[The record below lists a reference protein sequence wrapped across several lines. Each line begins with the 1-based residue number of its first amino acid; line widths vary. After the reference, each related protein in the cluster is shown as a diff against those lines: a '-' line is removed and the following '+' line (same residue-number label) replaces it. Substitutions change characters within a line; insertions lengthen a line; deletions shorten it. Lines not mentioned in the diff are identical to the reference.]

1 VSSVKSVVP
10 IPLSAQTARRLACQ
24 RLAGP
29 HASADASG
37 VMEVARHLPA
47 ELRNTLTKNH
57 LMVVG
62 LMVAGL
68 WLAGCQTV
76 DMPELYTLAP
86 SLTPLD
92 RTQIAQTQGVARQT
106 AFTPLPAD
114 TVTATPS
121 ETPLPTFTR
130 VLPTLTPLLDSTF
143 TPVPPTNTPLPPP
156 TFTLLPPT
164 PTPAPSLTPTF
175 ISGNLIANP
184 SFEEGWTVSPLS
196 QQMPNGWQFYS
207 PAPGVTLPFPTK
219 MQEGKIVAALADDY
233 AESQLFLA
241 ESLPPDERL
250 GQSRA
255 LILDGNTVLRTHG
268 AWRASAV
275 VLRQTL
281 SAPPGALVHATGYIL
296 AESLRPNAQ
305 GKVED
310 DDLVA
315 ALRLYGAAGLV
326 EDKRLLVVMQTHND
340 VPNSSR
346 HWNRFEVVA
355 PVPGSGQL
363 LLEVVLQQ
371 NWGLESEWFFID
383 NFSAVVRP

>member
-1 VSSVKSVVP
+1 
-10 IPLSAQTARRLACQ
+10 
-24 RLAGP
+24 
-29 HASADASG
+29 
-37 VMEVARHLPA
+37 MEVARHLPA
-47 ELRNTLTKNH
+47 ERKNMLTGNH
-57 LMVVG
+57 LTVLG
-62 LMVAGL
+62 LMVASL

-86 SLTPLD
+86 SLTPVD
-92 RTQIAQTQGVARQT
+92 RTLVAQTQMVARQT
-106 AFTPLPAD
+106 AEAQSTLTSNTASPTPLPAD
-114 TVTATPS
+114 TLTATPS

-156 TFTLLPPT
+156 TFTPLPPT
-164 PTPAPSLTPTF
+164 LTPAPSLTPAF

-296 AESLRPNAQ
+296 AESLKPNAQ
-305 GKVED
+305 GKEED

-326 EDKRLLVVMQTHND
+326 EDKRLLIVMQTHND

-346 HWNRFEVVA
+346 HWNRFEVAA
-355 PVPGSGQL
+355 PVPSSGQL

>member
-1 VSSVKSVVP
+1 
-10 IPLSAQTARRLACQ
+10 
-24 RLAGP
+24 
-29 HASADASG
+29 
-37 VMEVARHLPA
+37 M
-47 ELRNTLTKNH
+47 
-57 LMVVG
+57 
-62 LMVAGL
+62 
-68 WLAGCQTV
+68 
-76 DMPELYTLAP
+76 
-86 SLTPLD
+86 
-92 RTQIAQTQGVARQT
+92 
-106 AFTPLPAD
+106 
-114 TVTATPS
+114 
-121 ETPLPTFTR
+121 
-130 VLPTLTPLLDSTF
+130 
-143 TPVPPTNTPLPPP
+143 
-156 TFTLLPPT
+156 
-164 PTPAPSLTPTF
+164 
-175 ISGNLIANP
+175 
-184 SFEEGWTVSPLS
+184 SPLN

-326 EDKRLLVVMQTHND
+326 EDKRLLIVMQTHND

-346 HWNRFEVVA
+346 HWNRFEVAA
-355 PVPGSGQL
+355 PVPSSGQL

-383 NFSAVVRP
+383 NFSAVIRP